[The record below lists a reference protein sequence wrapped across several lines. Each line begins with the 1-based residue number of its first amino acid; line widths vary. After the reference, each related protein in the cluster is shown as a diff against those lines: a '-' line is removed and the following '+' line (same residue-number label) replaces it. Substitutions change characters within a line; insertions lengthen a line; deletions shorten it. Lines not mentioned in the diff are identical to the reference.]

1 MLGVHR
7 LARLARRWG
16 RRFKPA
22 AVGHLQRAREDLA
35 EATDDEETKAEELKA
50 LFEDAWRLVRP
61 VFWPILSV
69 AVREALMKARP
80 GHCRLRAGRRGY

>member
-1 MLGVHR
+1 MP
-7 LARLARRWG
+7 RR
-16 RRFKPA
+16 RNIHELDNVILLRQA
-22 AVGHLQRAREDLA
+22 LDLL
-35 EATDDEETKAEELKA
+35 EAPEESQEEAYPLELDPAEELKA